1 MDSVTITTTLDGR
14 ALQRGLSRLPAL
26 RAPEEAWCELA
37 EGLRGLDADQ
47 PITAAE
53 AIVASDWHT
62 GAPRAACDCDP
73 DGTCVWFVLA
83 DETSVSLRVNH
94 AQVDVTFSSPYDDAQ
109 YLADRFREA
118 TEPLELADR
127 ERLRR
132 EFLWRLLS
140 RVNPAYAPRRRAST
154 AEKWAATAA
163 HICEYLRESRPKQAL
178 VFWACA
184 ELLDEASGIACPPGY
199 EPIGYGSLRRHA
211 QDRGGIEGQ
220 ALMELARV
228 VLALSKGGAGTVS
241 DEDWQAWATLFPGT
255 ASLIDCKPS
264 DTRLR
269 RIVEAEWELDYG
281 QPSGWGADEIR
292 PADLKEVGDQV
303 IE

>member
-1 MDSVTITTTLDGR
+1 MNSVTITTTLDGP

-37 EGLRGLDADQ
+37 EALRGLDADQ
-47 PITAAE
+47 LIAAAE

-62 GAPRAACDCDP
+62 GAPRATCDCDT

-83 DETSVSLRVNH
+83 DETSVSLRINH
-94 AQVDVTFSSPYDDAQ
+94 AQVDVTFASPYDDAR

-118 TEPLELADR
+118 TEPLEFADS
-127 ERLRR
+127 ERLCR

-140 RVNPAYAPRRRAST
+140 RVNPAYAPRRRAAT
-154 AEKWAATAA
+154 AEKWAAVAA
-163 HICEYLRESRPKQAL
+163 HICEYLRESRRPKQAL
-178 VFWACA
+178 VFWACG
-184 ELLDEASGIACPPGY
+184 ELLDAASWIDRPPGY
-199 EPIGYGSLRRHA
+199 EYLGYGSLRRQA
-211 QDRGGIEGQ
+211 QDAGGVEGQ

-241 DEDWQAWATLFPGT
+241 DAYWQAWTTLFPGT
-255 ASLIDCKPS
+255 ASLVDCKPS

-281 QPSGWGADEIR
+281 QPSGWGADDIR
-292 PADLKEVGDQV
+292 PLTDVGDQV

>member
-14 ALQRGLSRLPAL
+14 VLQRGLSRLPAL

-37 EGLRGLDADQ
+37 EALRVLDADQ
-47 PITAAE
+47 LIAAAE
-53 AIVASDWHT
+53 AIVASDWHA
-62 GAPRAACDCDP
+62 GAPCAACDCDT
-73 DGTCVWFVLA
+73 DGTCVWFTLA

-94 AQVDVTFSSPYDDAQ
+94 EKVDVTFSSPYDDAR

-118 TEPLELADR
+118 TEVLELADS
-127 ERLRR
+127 ERLCR

-140 RVNPAYAPRRRAST
+140 RMNPAYAPRRRAAT
-154 AEKWAATAA
+154 AEKWAAVAA

-178 VFWACA
+178 VFWACG
-184 ELLDEASGIACPPGY
+184 ELLDAASWIDRPPGY
-199 EPIGYGSLRRHA
+199 EYLCHGSLRRHA
-211 QDRGGIEGQ
+211 QDRGGVEGQ
-220 ALMELARV
+220 ALMELART
-228 VLALSKGGAGTVS
+228 VLALSKGGAGTVI
-241 DEDWQAWATLFPGT
+241 DADWQAWTTLFPGT
-255 ASLIDCKPS
+255 ASLVDFKPS

-281 QPSGWGADEIR
+281 QPSAWGADEIR
-292 PADLKEVGDQV
+292 KA